1 MQGPAVGILNQRQNT
16 SVAPITHV
24 WIKSWETPAGPLWR
38 PDLVGEARLWLGKF
52 NRPLTSMPESGHV
65 EPRSEVQ
72 HEQATDFRGHRYT
85 CFLRRILI
93 AHDGLVGTNA
103 LDFF

>member
-1 MQGPAVGILNQRQNT
+1 
-16 SVAPITHV
+16 
-24 WIKSWETPAGPLWR
+24 
-38 PDLVGEARLWLGKF
+38 
-52 NRPLTSMPESGHV
+52 MPESGHV

-72 HEQATDFRGHRYT
+72 HEQAPDFRGHRYT